1 MGKEINHIKIILIE
15 NHRTGMWLAETL
27 LDFAE
32 VLDCDI
38 KDLLSSTKQ

>member
-15 NHRTGMWLAETL
+15 KHSAVKFLAETR

-38 KDLLSSTKQ
+38 KDLLRSTKR